1 MKNVKIAY
9 IGGGSKQWARVFMN
23 DLALDNSFTGE
34 ISLYDIDSEAALRN
48 KLIGDRINENPKC
61 INKWKYTVAKDIKE
75 CLTGATFVVISI
87 LPGTFDEMMVD
98 VHAPNKYGVYQTVG
112 DSTGPGGVLRAMRS
126 VPIFIEYAKKI
137 EKYAKDA
144 WVINFTNPM
153 SLCTMSLF
161 DSFKGIKAFGC
172 CHEVFHA
179 QNFLAMCM
187 EEELGLSER
196 PKREEIVVDVSG
208 INHFTWISEAKYKD
222 DDIFKY
228 LPSFIDKH
236 IDEGIYEGEDKFAFK
251 YNTFAYGNKVKMDTF
266 KRYGVLAAAGDRH
279 LVEFF
284 PNEMYSKDEE
294 TLKNNG
300 VLITPV
306 SYRIDNMNKKINESI
321 LMAEGK
327 KEIELKKS
335 DEEAIDIMKALLGL
349 KTLKTNVNY
358 INNGQVE
365 YLPLGSLV
373 ESNCIFSENNIEPL
387 KSNSLPK
394 EVEGFILRNTLNN
407 NLLYEGIKERDL
419 NKIFNSFKNQP
430 FLDTL
435 TLEEKKNL
443 FKEMVRGTRKYLD
456 KYYDL
461 SKLDLI

>member
-1 MKNVKIAY
+1 MEKIKIAY

-23 DLALDNSFTGE
+23 DLALDDSFTGE
-34 ISLYDIDSEAALRN
+34 ISLYDIDAEAALRN

-75 CLTGATFVVISI
+75 CLTDATFVVISI

-98 VHAPNKYGVYQTVG
+98 VHTPNKYGIFQTVG

-126 VPIFIEYAKKI
+126 VPIFIDYARKI

-161 DSFKGIKAFGC
+161 DLFKGIKAFGC

-187 EEELGLSER
+187 EEELGLDSR
-196 PKREEIVVDVSG
+196 PKREEIQVDVSG
-208 INHFTWISEAKYKD
+208 INHFTWISEAKYKNYN
-222 DDIFKY
+222 IFEY

-236 IDEGIYEGEDKFAFK
+236 YKEGIYEGEDKFAFK

-266 KRYGVLAAAGDRH
+266 KKYGVLAAAGDRH

-284 PNEMYSKDEE
+284 PNNMYAKDEE
-294 TLKNNG
+294 TLKENG

-358 INNGQVE
+358 INNGQVG

-373 ESNCIFSENNIEPL
+373 ESNCIFSENNILPL
-387 KSNSLPK
+387 KSNDLPK
-394 EVEGFILRNTLNN
+394 EVESFILRNTLNN

-419 NKIFNSFKNQP
+419 NKIFESFKNQP

-435 TLEEKKNL
+435 TLDEKKSL
-443 FKEMVRGTRKYLD
+443 FKEMVLGTRKYLD
-456 KYYDL
+456 EYYDL
-461 SKLDLI
+461 NKLDLI